1 MQTILLLLL
10 ILARIEGSLRR
21 LQQAADCNYD
31 FVDYKYCSHVP
42 WYKGELQISGSR
54 VNFAESSDYP
64 FLVSLQLKKEG
75 SKDCFY
81 HFCAGTMIAPN
92 LVLSAAHCFQEF
104 VNTLS
109 DKKWPTQPMYVSFYP
124 QCRHQGNSNYS
135 RIAVNEIHM
144 HPLYRFNTKNAD
156 VAILTLQGYYDAVG
170 GQIQLDLSDADRTG
184 KKVEVVG
191 YGYVRPTDKDGY
203 NVYPL
208 RKASFTVSSSSNCDE
223 QLKLHGIIDGIFN
236 EEGMICAY
244 NPGADTCDGDSGGP
258 IMLIDEDGKR
268 TQIGVVSWGT
278 GVQCKS
284 SITGTPT
291 VFTRLASFS
300 DWIQQ
305 IVQEY
310 GLGVGLD
317 LANET
322 PTEQPPT
329 TNNNQSPSPSPD
341 SPPPDV
347 QEVLSEEDALMA
359 FKEGLG
365 NPPSLSGW
373 QKGSD
378 PCSWKEV
385 TCNTNGKVTI
395 LDAVFYGFSGTMA
408 VELSALRSLEEIYT
422 LYSDI
427 QGTLPASFSTWTSLK
442 EAMLFKCGFT
452 GTLPPTYSTWKSIT
466 FFSVADNQ
474 ISGMLPEE
482 YSTWKLIQTV
492 SVIGN
497 KFSGSIPK
505 QYTSWSNIQQFNADE
520 QDGNLCIPKDLQS
533 YFSGVQKSDLRRIQ
547 TC

>member
-1 MQTILLLLL
+1 MFEI
-10 ILARIEGSLRR
+10 G
-21 LQQAADCNYD
+21 N
-31 FVDYKYCSHVP
+31 
-42 WYKGELQISGSR
+42 
-54 VNFAESSDYP
+54 
-64 FLVSLQLKKEG
+64 
-75 SKDCFY
+75 
-81 HFCAGTMIAPN
+81 GT
-92 LVLSAAHCFQEF
+92 F
-104 VNTLS
+104 
-109 DKKWPTQPMYVSFYP
+109 K
-124 QCRHQGNSNYS
+124 
-135 RIAVNEIHM
+135 
-144 HPLYRFNTKNAD
+144 
-156 VAILTLQGYYDAVG
+156 
-170 GQIQLDLSDADRTG
+170 
-184 KKVEVVG
+184 
-191 YGYVRPTDKDGY
+191 
-203 NVYPL
+203 
-208 RKASFTVSSSSNCDE
+208 
-223 QLKLHGIIDGIFN
+223 
-236 EEGMICAY
+236 EEGMICAATL
-244 NPGADTCDGDSGGP
+244 GASTCNGDSGGP
-258 IMLIDEDGKR
+258 IMRIDGDGKR
-268 TQIGVVSWGT
+268 TQFALVSWGS
-278 GVQCKS
+278 GVECKS
-284 SITGTPT
+284 IGSVAPS
-291 VFTRLASFS
+291 VFTKLSAFA

-305 IVQEY
+305 TAQKY
-310 GLGVGLD
+310 GIGDGII

-322 PTEQPPT
+322 SVEKLPSTDNKSPPPLPESPPPKLEDEQSPPT
-329 TNNNQSPSPSPD
+329 LPQSPPPVTLPQSPPPVTLPQSPPPVTEEEKQSPSPSPE
-341 SPPPDV
+341 SPPADV